1 MKTTPEELA
10 ETLQLP
16 GAYPHKPES
25 VGFQQTQMSLLFFA
39 GDYVYKVKKPVNLGY
54 LDYSTLHDRHRLCLR
69 EVELNRRL
77 CPDVYLDVV
86 PIVRQSGHLLV
97 EHDGEPVEYAV
108 KMRRLPQ
115 ERMLDQL
122 LSSKLATAG
131 MMEAAALKVAAFH
144 EKSETSDEVATFGG
158 ITTIRQ
164 NTDENFEQT
173 VRNIGTT
180 ITAANHEVIRAFTD
194 GFIETH
200 APLFSERVRGGRIRD
215 CHGDLHA
222 AHICMTD
229 DICIYDCI
237 EFNDRFRYG
246 DVASEVAFLAM
257 DLDRFGRQDLSRTFV
272 SAYQRASED
281 EDLKA
286 LIPFYKCYRAFVRG
300 KVEGFKLTDP
310 LMPEEERQAAR
321 RLARRYFH
329 LAVDYARGKGLL
341 IIMSGLTG
349 GGKSTVAGEL
359 HELLGCELISSDAVR
374 KRLAGLSPTD
384 RRYEPFGEG
393 IYSEVWTLRTYEE
406 MLRQAESP
414 LATGGCVILD
424 AAFLR
429 EDERERARQVAMRA
443 SARVLLVECVAPYEV
458 MVERL
463 VKRQAGDSLSD
474 GRPEILDGQIRS
486 RESVAG
492 ISSQEHVTIDTARTP
507 ADLVEEI
514 WRRI

>member
-1 MKTTPEELA
+1 
-10 ETLQLP
+10 
-16 GAYPHKPES
+16 
-25 VGFQQTQMSLLFFA
+25 MSLLFFA

-77 CPDVYLDVV
+77 CPDVYLGVV
-86 PIVRQSGHLLV
+86 PIVRQGRKLLV
-97 EHDGEPVEYAV
+97 EHEGKPVEYAV

-122 LSSKLATAG
+122 LTRNLATAE
-131 MMEAAALKVAAFH
+131 MMEATALKLAGFH
-144 EKSETSDEVATFGG
+144 EKSETSDQVATYGG
-158 ITTIRQ
+158 VPTIRR

-173 VRNIGTT
+173 APNIGTT
-180 ITAANHEVIRAFTD
+180 ITASNHEMIRAFTN
-194 GFIETH
+194 GFIERH

-272 SAYQRASED
+272 SAYERASAD
-281 EDLKA
+281 EGVEA

-310 LMPEEERQAAR
+310 LMPEEQRQAAR

-329 LAVDYARGKGLL
+329 LAAGYAGGRGLL
-341 IIMSGLTG
+341 VAMSGLTG
-349 GGKSTVAGEL
+349 SGKSTVAGEL
-359 HELLGCELISSDAVR
+359 HALLGCELISSDTVR

-384 RRYEPFGEG
+384 RRYEPFAEG
-393 IYSEVWTLRTYEE
+393 IYSQAWTQRTYEE
-406 MLRQAESP
+406 MLRQAQSV
-414 LATGGCVILD
+414 LVTGGCAILD

-429 EDERERARQVAMRA
+429 EDERERARQVARQA
-443 SARVLLVECVAPYEV
+443 SARVLVVECIAPYEV
-458 MVERL
+458 MIERL

-474 GRPEILDGQIRS
+474 GRPEILDRQIRS
-486 RESVAG
+486 REPVAG
-492 ISSQEHVTIDTARTP
+492 LSSREHVTVDTARDP

-514 WRRI
+514 WRKI